1 MSGEIVEIGEDS
13 SESAESHH
21 HHQDV
26 YVAVGKNDEHV
37 VQWAID
43 HFASP
48 RPGTRIFLLHIFPS
62 LSYISTPAGKLSR
75 SHLSKEQ
82 MQVFVNE
89 ESNRRKSLLE
99 KYIRQCND
107 AKIPVDT
114 MLVESNAPSKAIL
127 DLIAVVNITNLIIGM
142 RKHSSYKRPV
152 WKGQGIGEYIEK
164 NAPDFCEVTIVCEG
178 KKMMNGKVQSENFP
192 SSLGPQRRPE
202 ITTRNSERKF
212 FECVCFS
219 SKFN

>member
-13 SESAESHH
+13 SETRGTHHHH

-48 RPGTRIFLLHIFPS
+48 RIFLLHIFPP
-62 LSYISTPAGKLSR
+62 LSYVSTPAGKLSR
-75 SHLSKEQ
+75 THLSKEQ

-89 ESNRRKSLLE
+89 ESNKRKSLLE

-114 MLVESNAPSKAIL
+114 MLVESNAPSKAII

-142 RKHSSYKRPV
+142 RKHSSHKRPV

-192 SSLGPQRRPE
+192 SSLRPQRRPE
-202 ITTRNSERKF
+202 ITSRNSERKF

-219 SKFN
+219 GKFT

>member
-13 SESAESHH
+13 SESRGTH

-26 YVAVGKNDEHV
+26 YVAVGKNDQHL

-43 HFASP
+43 HFTSP
-48 RPGTRIFLLHIFPS
+48 RIFLLHIFPP
-62 LSYISTPAGKLSR
+62 LSYVSTPAGKLSR
-75 SHLSKEQ
+75 THLSKEQ

-89 ESNRRKSLLE
+89 ESNKRKSLLE

-114 MLVESNAPSKAIL
+114 MLVESNAPSKAII

-142 RKHSSYKRPV
+142 RKHSSHKRPV

-178 KKMMNGKVQSENFP
+178 NKKMMNGKVQSENFP
-192 SSLGPQRRPE
+192 SSLIRPQRRPE
-202 ITTRNSERKF
+202 ITSRNSERKF

-219 SKFN
+219 GKFT